1 MSCWRTAL
9 ADRYS
14 RVSSALVDHPRPDAP
29 DVAPIAGW
37 SRIPAWS
44 RAGAIAALIANGPTP
59 RLLRGSARLAL
70 LVSGSLV
77 IAAGVAVMLWSGLG
91 PGPLDVFI
99 GAIRVRTGLPLT
111 LSVWLV
117 ISSLIAAA
125 WLMGRRPG
133 PGTLVSPLIIG
144 PTMQVVLSLLGGVE
158 PPDSVAVLL
167 VIHVTAVFVAGVG
180 AGALIVSGLGAGS
193 VELLA
198 SAASDRTGRP
208 EPRIRMAFELTWLV
222 VGVALGG
229 PIGLGTVVVALAIG
243 PAVMV
248 GYRAVDGAVV
258 SCRTT
263 LEAACGMDWAL
274 HR

>member
-1 MSCWRTAL
+1 MRF
-9 ADRYS
+9 
-14 RVSSALVDHPRPDAP
+14 
-29 DVAPIAGW
+29 
-37 SRIPAWS
+37 
-44 RAGAIAALIANGPTP
+44 
-59 RLLRGSARLAL
+59 SARLGL
-70 LVSGSLV
+70 LVAGSLV

-99 GAIRVRTGLPLT
+99 GAIRVRTGLSLT

-117 ISSLIAAA
+117 VASLIAAA
-125 WLMGRRPG
+125 WAMGRRPG
-133 PGTLVSPLIIG
+133 PGTLASPLIVG
-144 PTMQVVLSLLGGVE
+144 PSMQALLSVLDRVG

-167 VIHVTAVFVAGVG
+167 VIHVAAVFVVGVG

-193 VELLA
+193 GELLA

-222 VGVALGG
+222 GGVALGG
-229 PIGLGTVVVALAIG
+229 PIGIGTVVVAIAIG

-258 SCRTT
+258 SCRTR
-263 LEAACGMDWAL
+263 LGAARGTDWAL
-274 HR
+274 QR